1 MKPCMKVKTDMNNNP
16 VNQKDLITQVPGATR
31 RLGPTTFITMDAYP
45 LDPEMVQVVFVNK
58 ELLEKLLGESL
69 TEEQAEAF
77 VKDNLLITLDPA
89 AGIPD
94 STPVKVFVDR
104 QDDPMNMSLNGNLG
118 SGRAVYYG
126 SCFNLKGIGRTALAS
141 SVDPNHSNGNLDLVS
156 ALWEMICANVL
167 FTNLDTGTAPVL
179 AVIDRN
185 RQIEVPWRE
194 GLYPSGVVI
203 RVDCSGELDRP
214 THLFQCQEAV
224 AGDRLRNIAGR
235 LGCQD
240 AEKFIERILHGCWSA
255 GNISL
260 EGHLIDYDTVFAV
273 RGRAPQWSY
282 RPNWLSN
289 FFGLE
294 GAGQKKILKAI
305 ADHPINGEAVS
316 YRELCHFFDAAR
328 KSQLERRFIDLTG
341 FDQIAAKESAPITQ
355 SALSALVDLFEML
368 SKKMFPDFKATAPWD
383 EHNSRLSVYDLAGFM
398 RLYPILRKS
407 GHLDKKILTEMI
419 RNPVGLN
426 VETLVS
432 GMPDSIRRS
441 MTRDFVVSSEDQL
454 IELDR
459 LALEFIE
466 EYEKLLAAIEAKFPE
481 AMGRLAMRSYVI
493 NEERT
498 YMNCRPGND
507 TLVALIQNW
516 KSGKI
521 NARRFSELLNLLIK
535 ANDRIP
541 RLDEGGC
548 CIADMRLFL
557 NGYTANLV
565 SAEDVFQPCLTMF
578 SESEFS
584 EISNAESWELS
595 IGSSTRPCKVAS
607 AAGRMRII
615 GPRFPLKLLTSGI
628 IEPVFTNRGVVFQL
642 QSIERE
648 KA

>member
-1 MKPCMKVKTDMNNNP
+1 MNNNLI
-16 VNQKDLITQVPGATR
+16 NQKDLITQVPGATK
-31 RLGPTTFITMDAYP
+31 RLGLATFITMDAYP
-45 LDPEMVQVVFVNK
+45 LNPEMVQVVFVNK
-58 ELLEKLLGESL
+58 ELLAKLLGESL
-69 TEEQAEAF
+69 TEEQAEDF

-94 STPVKVFVDR
+94 SRPVKVFVDR

-126 SCFNLKGIGRTALAS
+126 ACFNLKGIGKTALAS

-167 FTNLDTGTAPVL
+167 CSNLETGTAPVL

-185 RQIEVPWRE
+185 QPIQVPWRE

-224 AGDRLRNIAGR
+224 SGDRLRGIAGH

-240 AEKFIERILHGCWSA
+240 AEKFMERILHGCWSA
-255 GNISL
+255 GNVSL

-273 RGRAPQWSY
+273 RCRAPQWSY

-305 ADHPINGEAVS
+305 ANHPINGEAVS
-316 YRELCHFFDAAR
+316 YRELCQIFAAAR
-328 KSQLERRFIDLTG
+328 KSQIEQRFIDLTG
-341 FDQIAAKESAPITQ
+341 FARVAAGEPAPIAPT
-355 SALSALVDLFEML
+355 SLSHLADLFEML
-368 SKKMFPDFKATAPWD
+368 AMKMYPDFKASAPWD
-383 EHNSRLSVYDLAGFM
+383 ENNAKLSVYDLAKFM
-398 RLYPILRKS
+398 RLYPIRRKS
-407 GHLDKKILTEMI
+407 GQLDEKKLSGLI
-419 RNPVGLN
+419 RNSAGLSL
-426 VETLVS
+426 ETSVS
-432 GMPDSIRRS
+432 GMPDSIKRS
-441 MTRDFVVSSEDQL
+441 LTRDFVVSSEEQL

-466 EYEKLLAAIEAKFPE
+466 EYEKLLGAIETKFPGL
-481 AMGRLAMRSYVI
+481 MGALIMRAYVV
-493 NEERT
+493 NEDRA

-521 NARRFSELLNLLIK
+521 NARRFSALLHLLIK

-541 RLDEGGC
+541 RLDESGYC
-548 CIADMRLFL
+548 HADMRLFL
-557 NGYTANLV
+557 NGYTMNLINTEA
-565 SAEDVFQPCLTMF
+565 SFQPCLTMF
-578 SESEFS
+578 SDSDFS
-584 EISNAESWELS
+584 DTSNAENWEVS
-595 IGSSTRPCKVAS
+595 IGSDVQPCNVFTVA
-607 AAGRMRII
+607 GLNRVT
-615 GPRFPLKLLTSGI
+615 GPRFPLTHLASGFV
-628 IEPVFTNRGVVFQL
+628 EPVFTHRGAAFQL
-642 QSIERE
+642 QPIERE